1 MNIEGSILNQ
11 LVVYDSKC
19 GKIQVTSK
27 NELIYLP
34 SGTDIFKK
42 LVDCIRNIKEELI
55 KVKPQE
61 CSVSLDKIEKSTE
74 IYKIIN
80 NVTKDT
86 DKEEI
91 SKKLKWGEEEESKIS
106 ELNKKIIET
115 NEEEIKKK
123 IKVITKEIKNIEDLK
138 SYIEFLEKS
147 CSQEEI
153 QRICKLVK
161 TKSELEIALNE
172 LTQGMQTGNLKG
184 TGNELWRVMYDTAKE
199 FSMKNVYVNH
209 DYPNLDGKC
218 VLCQQELDKEAR
230 ERMDIFSKFAE
241 GKIKKKLDEITDKIN
256 VSIQFF
262 EKDISLKNHKCIKCF
277 KIRFFMY
284 IRR

>member
-1 MNIEGSILNQ
+1 M
-11 LVVYDSKC
+11 
-19 GKIQVTSK
+19 
-27 NELIYLP
+27 
-34 SGTDIFKK
+34 
-42 LVDCIRNIKEELI
+42 
-55 KVKPQE
+55 
-61 CSVSLDKIEKSTE
+61 DKIEKSTE
-74 IYKIIN
+74 TYKIIN
-80 NVTKDT
+80 SVTKKT

-91 SKKLKWGEEEESKIS
+91 YKKLKWGDEEESKLS
-106 ELNKKIIET
+106 GLNKKIIET

-123 IKVITKEIKNIEDLK
+123 IKAITKEIKNIEDLK
-138 SYIEFLEKS
+138 SYIEFLEEP
-147 CSQEEI
+147 CSQEEV

-184 TGNELWRVMYDTAKE
+184 TGNELWRVMYDAAKE
-199 FSMKNVYVNH
+199 FSIKNVYVNH
-209 DYPNLDGKC
+209 YYPNLDGKC

-262 EKDISLKNHKCIKCF
+262 EKDISSKTTSASNVLKLDFLSISEDENKQLTEHIEKIK
-277 KIRFFMY
+277 KIH
-284 IRR
+284 I